1 MELQINISLTVVE
14 VNLVLAALSQRPW
27 AEVSGLME
35 KIKAQGEAQ
44 LAAAPAVGAPV
55 EG

>member
-1 MELQINISLTVVE
+1 MELQLNIEFSVAE
-14 VNLVLAALSQRPW
+14 INLVLAALSQRPW